1 MARLLIALD
10 LPDAG
15 DYASGMVL
23 TAMPDDH
30 RWGRLERA
38 PRFARLSLPG
48 TPVERVAR
56 YLEPWEAPALTG
68 VGTDTIRVR
77 RWRLEV
83 ERLPEPLR
91 AALYDTGLVVGQH
104 VAWDELRT
112 YLRDLATGLTE
123 TEAL

>member
-15 DYASGMVL
+15 DYEPGMTV
-23 TAMPDDH
+23 TAMPDNH
-30 RWGRLERA
+30 RWGRLER
-38 PRFARLSLPG
+38 PPLFGRLYLPG
-48 TPVERVAR
+48 VALERAER
-56 YLEPWEAPALTG
+56 YLEPWEAPSLTG
-68 VGTDTIRVR
+68 VGVDTIRVR
-77 RWRLEV
+77 RWRLEI

-91 AALYDTGLVVGQH
+91 DALNDTGLIVGQH
-104 VAWDELRT
+104 VEWEELCA